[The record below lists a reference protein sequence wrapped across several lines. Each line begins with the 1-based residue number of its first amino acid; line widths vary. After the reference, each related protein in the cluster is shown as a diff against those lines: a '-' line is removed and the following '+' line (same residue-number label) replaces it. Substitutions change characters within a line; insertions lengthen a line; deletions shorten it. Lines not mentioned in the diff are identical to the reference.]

1 MNRLMINGVKV
12 YPFTSFESLIAY
24 VLEHP
29 GILVAI
35 NAGKISKATDTTRA
49 LINRNIGYCDGVGAV
64 KALKRLGVKN
74 ARKLAGCEL
83 WLKIIESTLHSNSSY
98 YFVGGKQEIIDEVI
112 QKLQVDFPGINIC
125 GYRNGY
131 ISSEEERELLIADIA
146 VKRPKVVFVAMGSP
160 KQELLMEEMQKV
172 NPDAIFQGLGGSFDV
187 YVGKFKRAPQ
197 WWIDH
202 NLEGVYRNIHDPNW
216 KRFKRLWD
224 DFVFIMKLYLG
235 KYDGKTINN

>member
-1 MNRLMINGVKV
+1 MK
-12 YPFTSFESLIAY
+12 
-24 VLEHP
+24 
-29 GILVAI
+29 
-35 NAGKISKATDTTRA
+35 
-49 LINRNIGYCDGVGAV
+49 
-64 KALKRLGVKN
+64 
-74 ARKLAGCEL
+74 
-83 WLKIIESTLHSNSSY
+83 
-98 YFVGGKQEIIDEVI
+98 
-112 QKLQVDFPGINIC
+112 
-125 GYRNGY
+125 
-131 ISSEEERELLIADIA
+131 
-146 VKRPKVVFVAMGSP
+146 
-160 KQELLMEEMQKV
+160 LLMEEMQKV